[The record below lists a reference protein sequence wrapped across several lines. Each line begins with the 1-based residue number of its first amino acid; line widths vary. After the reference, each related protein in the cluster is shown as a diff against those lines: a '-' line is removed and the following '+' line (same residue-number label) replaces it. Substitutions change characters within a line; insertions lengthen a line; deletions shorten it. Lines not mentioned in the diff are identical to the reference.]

1 MEKLAVI
8 ELTEVGT
15 RLTIANESNGKYKLI
30 QEDVDKYDLYKEV
43 EQEKLLKPLTITT
56 LLATFKMYKK
66 IIDDY
71 AIEKVVAVATE
82 FLQKARNQKGFIDEV
97 YTNTNIQFT
106 YISSDDIVKNLY
118 TSVIN
123 SIDQTKGYAFDIGTH
138 SVSLVRYNRR
148 STIATAVLPF
158 GFMTCAKKENGE
170 KRTYEEVYELALKT
184 LENSEFAFASEE
196 EFVCVGTG
204 EPFINIG
211 RIAKKLDRYPINIDN
226 NYPVSREMFGKI
238 ETFVRDLDLD
248 KIKRVKGII
257 ADSPDELL
265 NGIAIASALYK
276 FFNISEVVVSTANA
290 KDGLIRNFI
299 GVEIYDRYSDLLANS
314 FDFYREFMEGDTS
327 ANIRVNNM
335 SSILFKQ
342 LKVMHKLPRTYV
354 KALRV
359 ASYMNN
365 VGKCVSCEDYE
376 RHGFYVIMN
385 SNLAGVSHKD
395 LLLAA
400 FTCLC
405 QKADNFNLSEW
416 IKYQSIVTDEDMDAV
431 RKMGVIVKLAA
442 TLNCSKDVNVTDIIC
457 DMLGD
462 SVIMKTVSN
471 FDASYEVKQGA
482 KLADDYRKLFKKNLQ
497 II

>member
-8 ELTEVGT
+8 ELNEVGT
-15 RLTIANESNGKYKLI
+15 RLTIVDESNGKYKLV
-30 QEDVDKYDLYKEV
+30 QEDIDKYDLYKEI
-43 EQEKLLKPLTITT
+43 EQDKLLKPMTT
-56 LLATFKMYKK
+56 AALLATFKMYKK

-97 YTNTNIQFT
+97 YTNTNIQFS
-106 YISSDDIVKNLY
+106 YITSDEIVKNLY
-118 TSVIN
+118 TSVVN
-123 SIDQTKGYAFDIGTH
+123 SIDQSKGFAFDIGTNR
-138 SVSLVRYNRR
+138 VSLVRYNRR
-148 STIATAVLPF
+148 ATIATTVLPF
-158 GFMTCAKKENGE
+158 GFLTCGKKENGE
-170 KRTYEEVYELALKT
+170 KRSYEEVYEYTLNALK
-184 LENSEFAFASEE
+184 NSDFAVAQEE

-211 RIAKKLDRYPINIDN
+211 RIAKKLERYPINIDN
-226 NYPVSREMFGKI
+226 NYSVSKDTFAKI
-238 ETFVRDLDLD
+238 ETFVKDLDLD

-257 ADSPDELL
+257 ADSPDALL
-265 NGIAIASALYK
+265 AGIAIASALYTY
-276 FFNISEVVVSTANA
+276 FDIAEVIISTANA

-299 GVEIYDRYSDLLANS
+299 GVEAFDRYSDLLANS
-314 FDFYREFMEGDTS
+314 FDFYREFMPGDTS
-327 ANIRVNNM
+327 ANLRVNNM

-365 VGKCVSCEDYE
+365 VGKCISCEDYE

-385 SNLAGVSHKD
+385 SNLAGVSQKD

-405 QKADNFNLSEW
+405 QDPDNFNLSDW
-416 IKYQSIVTDEDMDAV
+416 IKYQAIVTDADMEAV

-442 TLNCSKDVNVTDIIC
+442 SLNSSKGVNVTDIVC

-471 FDASYEVKQGA
+471 FDAGYEAKQGI
-482 KLADDYRKLFKKNLQ
+482 KLADAYRKLFKKNLQ